1 MLPTCSGLQ
10 NHLIMANPKC
20 LDSFAAVQSLSCD
33 PMDSSQPDSILLSD
47 VNLNILNIGK
57 NETKT
62 IHWKFRTF
70 DLGASLVVQWLRLCT
85 FNAGSIGWI
94 PGWGTKIPHVW
105 RPCSPLHTP
114 QKELL
119 I

>member
-85 FNAGSIGWI
+85 VNAGSIVWI